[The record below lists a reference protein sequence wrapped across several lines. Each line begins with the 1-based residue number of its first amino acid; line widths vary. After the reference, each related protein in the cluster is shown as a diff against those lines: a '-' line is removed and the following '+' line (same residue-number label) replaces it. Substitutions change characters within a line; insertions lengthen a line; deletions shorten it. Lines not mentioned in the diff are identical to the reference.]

1 MQEEILERLEIEAL
15 NPMQEAA
22 ISTAR
27 KNDTIVLS
35 PTGSGKTLAFLL
47 AVLERLDE
55 SAMGVQ
61 AMVLVPS
68 RELALQI
75 ESVFKDMGTGYK
87 VTCCY
92 GGHSKKTEENLLL
105 EAPALLVGTPGRI
118 ADHLEHQNFDP
129 ETIHT
134 LVLDE
139 FDKSLEMGF
148 QKEMSYIIEA
158 MTSLE
163 RRIFTSATPL
173 DRLPAFVEAKH
184 PVTLD
189 FLSNTETAPQLTMRV
204 VRTTSVSRLDTL
216 FSLVCAIG
224 AARTLV
230 FCNHRDAV
238 DRISDLLGGYGLG
251 HATFHGG
258 MEQPDRERALMKFRN
273 GTSRILIVTDLASR
287 GLDVPEIES
296 IVHYQFPLTEEA
308 FIHRNGRT
316 ARMHATG
323 TVYLMLDEYEKPPYL
338 TDEPQEFEL
347 PKYDR
352 LPPETEWETLYF
364 SAGKKEKISKGDVA
378 GFLMKKGGLQKE
390 DVGMIEIKDD
400 AAFAAVKREKAVA
413 VVEFLQYEKLK
424 GKRVKTA
431 IAN

>member
-1 MQEEILERLEIEAL
+1 
-15 NPMQEAA
+15 
-22 ISTAR
+22 
-27 KNDTIVLS
+27 
-35 PTGSGKTLAFLL
+35 
-47 AVLERLDE
+47 
-55 SAMGVQ
+55 
-61 AMVLVPS
+61 
-68 RELALQI
+68 
-75 ESVFKDMGTGYK
+75 
-87 VTCCY
+87 
-92 GGHSKKTEENLLL
+92 
-105 EAPALLVGTPGRI
+105 
-118 ADHLEHQNFDP
+118 
-129 ETIHT
+129 
-134 LVLDE
+134 
-139 FDKSLEMGF
+139 
-148 QKEMSYIIEA
+148 
-158 MTSLE
+158 
-163 RRIFTSATPL
+163 
-173 DRLPAFVEAKH
+173 RLPAFVEAKH

-189 FLSNTETAPQLTMRV
+189 FLSDRETAPQLTMKV

-224 AARTLV
+224 AARTLI

-238 DRISDLLGGYGLG
+238 DRISELIGGYGLA

-287 GLDVPEIES
+287 GLDIPEIES

-338 TDEPQEFEL
+338 KGEPQAVEL

-352 LPPETEWETLYF
+352 LPPETVWDTLYF

-378 GFLMKKGGLQKE
+378 GLLMKKGGLKKE

-413 VVEFLQYEKLK
+413 VVEFLRYEKLK
-424 GKRVKTA
+424 GKRVKID
-431 IAN
+431 IAH